1 MQFPTLVMLTVS
13 IAQAK
18 FWTFQFRV
26 LVHLHLPLQFF
37 TCLRWYLIRSWL
49 LTFLG
54 VLSNCVRF
62 SCGYAAEHT
71 PCTPLPNIWS
81 QPVSAWKIP
90 CSVDDAYAIKNDVTF
105 FWPVLIKSCLNSWT
119 PKSGYNMADI
129 KTKSVSVDFLN
140 RQFKLLF
147 AMFIAWRKTCLS
159 ASSWLQVASTWSWGW
174 FLRVVLLKAVTTS
187 FLNRKYNLSW
197 KILKQLPFV
206 CVNA

>member
-1 MQFPTLVMLTVS
+1 MILKAVT
-13 IAQAK
+13 
-18 FWTFQFRV
+18 
-26 LVHLHLPLQFF
+26 
-37 TCLRWYLIRSWL
+37 
-49 LTFLG
+49 
-54 VLSNCVRF
+54 
-62 SCGYAAEHT
+62 
-71 PCTPLPNIWS
+71 TPLLNRILEIKLLLIEIEKALFCLCQFLKMIGMVPDC
-81 QPVSAWKIP
+81 AT
-90 CSVDDAYAIKNDVTF
+90 DDAYVNENDMGF
-105 FWPVLIKSCLNSWT
+105 FWLVLIKYCHNSLT
-119 PKSGYNMADI
+119 PKSGYNMTEI
-129 KTKSVSVDFLN
+129 MTKSVSVDFLN